1 MELLK
6 GKVYRST
13 DMSNLRVDNQ
23 ISDSYTFKQ
32 AKSVSNE
39 SQHRIKLQRRK
50 KQMAEKKQYL
60 PKIVL
65 NPGLENSLSIIRID
79 SDARELPSLASMM
92 A

>member
-13 DMSNLRVDNQ
+13 DMSDLRVDNQ
-23 ISDSYTFKQ
+23 ISDSYTFKL

-50 KQMAEKKQYL
+50 KQMAEKQYL

-79 SDARELPSLASMM
+79 SDARELPTLKSMM